1 MSLKFKN
8 FDPTLGHTKYHMRKL
23 LFVLVVSLV
32 ANSSFGQ
39 VRLGLKAGVNAA
51 TVADNEWTKTRFGIN
66 AGPIAQIN
74 IGKMFFVQSELLYSL
89 KGFKYEYEDSTWSD
103 HATISLHYIN
113 LPVLLGFKPGKNFSI
128 KLGPEIG
135 RLLSARNETAKID
148 ISNIYYDFDFGADLG
163 LSYSFKNL
171 AFDLRYNYGIKKV
184 INLLR
189 TDAWGNPFGEKGFGK
204 NRTLQLSLYYLIK

>member
-1 MSLKFKN
+1 
-8 FDPTLGHTKYHMRKL
+8 MRKL

-74 IGKMFFVQSELLYSL
+74 IGKMFFVQCELLYSL
-89 KGFKYEYEDSTWSD
+89 KGFKYDYEDSTWSD

-113 LPVLLGFKPGKNFSI
+113 LPVLLAFKAGKNFSI

-135 RLLSARNETAKID
+135 RLLSARNETAEID
-148 ISNIYYDFDFGADLG
+148 ISDIYDDFDFGADLG
-163 LSYSFKNL
+163 LSYSYKKL
-171 AFDLRYNYGIKKV
+171 ALDIRYNYGIKKV
-184 INLLR
+184 IHVLR
-189 TDAWGNPFGEKGFGK
+189 TDPFGTPLGEREFGK
-204 NRTLQLSLYYLIK
+204 NRVIQFSVCYFIK